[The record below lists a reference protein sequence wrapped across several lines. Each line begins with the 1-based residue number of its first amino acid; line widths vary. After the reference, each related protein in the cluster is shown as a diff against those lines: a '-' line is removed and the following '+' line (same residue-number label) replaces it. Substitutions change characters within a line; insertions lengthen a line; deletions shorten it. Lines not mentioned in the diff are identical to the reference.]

1 MEHAYPQDRGPAM
14 SAEPVDGTTRNP
26 ILENPQFRALVKQ
39 RRIFSWCMT
48 ALMLAVY
55 FGFILSLA
63 FIPAHLGTPIT
74 VGQPMT
80 WGVPIGFGMLAFTI
94 LIVAVYVWRTN
105 TCYDP
110 KIKTIIRSFDK

>member
-1 MEHAYPQDRGPAM
+1 MEHAYPQDGV
-14 SAEPVDGTTRNP
+14 PVVSVDQVGHTISNP

-39 RRIFSWCMT
+39 RRIFSWSMT

-63 FIPAHLGTPIT
+63 FIPARLGTPIT

-110 KIKTIIRSFDK
+110 KIKTIIRSFNK

>member
-1 MEHAYPQDRGPAM
+1 MEHAYPHDGGPAVP
-14 SAEPVDGTTRNP
+14 AERVAEAIPNP
-26 ILENPQFRALVKQ
+26 ILANPEFRALVKQ
-39 RRIFSWCMT
+39 RRLFSWSMT

-63 FIPAHLGTPIT
+63 FIPARLGTPVIE
-74 VGQPMT
+74 GQPMT

-94 LIVAVYVWRTN
+94 LLVAVYVWRTN

-110 KIKTIIRSFDK
+110 KIKAIIRSFDK

>member
-1 MEHAYPQDRGPAM
+1 MEHAYPQDGGPAV
-14 SAEPVDGTTRNP
+14 SAGQLEDTLQNP

-39 RRIFSWCMT
+39 RRIFSWSMT

-55 FGFILSLA
+55 FGFILTLA
-63 FIPAHLGTPIT
+63 FIPARLGTPIT
-74 VGQPMT
+74 EGHPMT

-94 LIVAVYVWRTN
+94 LLVAVYVWRTN

-110 KIKTIIRSFDK
+110 KIKTIIGSFKK